1 MTLYLSNRDGN
12 GKTSEE
18 GHYKFQTG
26 VWTGNVLGAAALKVT
41 QNSPLAMNVVV
52 AAGQFKIDTPD
63 DYSYTGWNNSAATI
77 AISTADP
84 ANPRITTIVAYVDK
98 SAPTSASPPNNP
110 GIVKLKA
117 VNGSAAASPVAPND
131 AAIQSS
137 VGGGNPFIKL
147 ANVTVPA
154 AASNIVNANIADVR
168 VLVGIPDS
176 IIQGSNIEL
185 RSNPA
190 AYPIGSL
197 YFNASVNTNPSTLL
211 GFGTWASF
219 GAGRVLVG
227 FDGSDT
233 DFNAVEKTGGTKTHT
248 LSLAQIPNVTG
259 NLVMHGGEN
268 ATQMY
273 VASGAFYSAATSP
286 RYGNVGLG
294 NNGANSIATLGF
306 NLGGGGQAH
315 PNVQPYIT
323 VYIWKRTA

>member
-137 VGGGNPFIKL
+137 VGTGNPFIKL

-197 YFNASVNTNPSTLL
+197 YFNASVNTNPSILL
-211 GFGTWASF
+211 GFGTWAAF
-219 GAGRVLVG
+219 GAGRVITG
-227 FDGSDT
+227 FNAAET
-233 DFNAVEKTGGTKTHT
+233 EFNAVEKTGGAKTHQLT
-248 LSLAQIPNVTG
+248 VGQLPAISGSWGIHGQENGTEFAGLNGYATG
-259 NLVMHGGEN
+259 SYARTYTN
-268 ATQMY
+268 T
-273 VASGAFYSAATSP
+273 TP
-286 RYGNVGLG
+286 R
-294 NNGANSIATLGF
+294 
-306 NLGGGGQAH
+306 GGGAGSYVNPGFAFGSNQAH
-315 PNVQPYIT
+315 PILQPYIT